1 MTRRFDPTSPGLRLS
16 PAQKLWPT
24 ARTMP
29 MPKERLNEAAAALD
43 AREFTRNEMHS
54 RNFVPCESRKP
65 PSEMTDEL
73 VPDDLR
79 SFILEHIDSVA
90 QLEALLLLRREAGRE
105 WDAESTARRLYVSDT
120 VAGEILS
127 RLRADGLLSSRE
139 GFFRYAPASPE
150 LAAMI
155 DRLAAIY
162 SRALIPVTN
171 IVHNNPLRLR
181 KFADAFRFRKDK

>member
-1 MTRRFDPTSPGLRLS
+1 
-16 PAQKLWPT
+16 
-24 ARTMP
+24 
-29 MPKERLNEAAAALD
+29 
-43 AREFTRNEMHS
+43 
-54 RNFVPCESRKP
+54 
-65 PSEMTDEL
+65 MTDEL

-127 RLRADGLLSSRE
+127 RLRADQLLSSRE

-150 LAAMI
+150 LAAMV

-171 IVHNNPLRLR
+171 LVHNNPLRLR